1 MTLLA
6 MEPSNLQVLW
16 FILIAVLWTGYL
28 VLEGY
33 DYGVAMLI
41 PFLGKNEKERRVI
54 VNTIGP
60 LWDGNEVWLLTAGGA
75 TFAAFPGWYATLFS
89 GLYLPL
95 FLVLA
100 GLIIRG
106 VSFEYRA
113 LHPESRWRNTF
124 DWMAATGSFI
134 VPLVFGVG
142 FANFVKGL
150 PVVQAATNDKLHV
163 LNGQPYFLELFSLFG
178 LLGGVVLV
186 VLSLF
191 HGSLFLAL
199 KTKGV
204 VHDRAVAFANTIG
217 IVAIV
222 GGAIFLVWK
231 NVAYP
236 SSFGILDWVCLVVA
250 AAGLAAA
257 WWFNKSERDG
267 IAFAGTT
274 VAILFVAIGIFLRM
288 WPNLGFDNSLIA
300 DPAAHLNRVT
310 AASTELT
317 LTIMTVAAAIF
328 VPVVVGYQAWSIW
341 VFRKRIS
348 TQNIP
353 DDVHH
358 VAVPSA

>member
-1 MTLLA
+1 MTILA

-16 FILIAVLWTGYL
+16 FVLIAVLWTGYL

-33 DYGVAMLI
+33 DYGVGMLI

-113 LHPESRWRNTF
+113 KNPDTRWRTTF
-124 DWMAATGSFI
+124 DWLAATGSFI
-134 VPLVFGVG
+134 VPLVFGIG
-142 FANFVKGL
+142 FANFIIGL

-163 LNGQPYFLELFSLFG
+163 LAGQPYFWQLFSPFG

-186 VLSLF
+186 VLCLF

-204 VHDRAVAFANTIG
+204 VHDRAVTFANTIG
-217 IVAIV
+217 MVI
-222 GGAIFLVWK
+222 
-231 NVAYP
+231 
-236 SSFGILDWVCLVVA
+236 
-250 AAGLAAA
+250 
-257 WWFNKSERDG
+257 
-267 IAFAGTT
+267 IA
-274 VAILFVAIGIFLRM
+274 
-288 WPNLGFDNSLIA
+288 LGVFFMSLI
-300 DPAAHLNRVT
+300 NRLLRT
-310 AASTELT
+310 RE
-317 LTIMTVAAAIF
+317 
-328 VPVVVGYQAWSIW
+328 
-341 VFRKRIS
+341 
-348 TQNIP
+348 
-353 DDVHH
+353 D
-358 VAVPSA
+358 

>member
-6 MEPSNLQVLW
+6 TDPSTLQVLW
-16 FILIAVLWTGYL
+16 YILIAVLWIGYL

-33 DYGVAMLI
+33 DYGVGMLI
-41 PFLGKNEKERRVI
+41 PFLGRNEKERRVI

-113 LHPESRWRNTF
+113 KNPDTRWRTTF
-124 DWMAATGSFI
+124 DWMAAIGSFI

-142 FANFVKGL
+142 FANFIIGL
-150 PVVQAATNDKLHV
+150 PVVQAATNKNLHV
-163 LNGQPYFLELFSLFG
+163 LNGHPYFWQLFSLFG
-178 LLGGVVLV
+178 LLGGIVLV
-186 VLSLF
+186 VLFLF

-217 IVAIV
+217 LVAIV
-222 GGAIFLVWK
+222 GGAIFLLWK
-231 NVAYP
+231 NIAYP
-236 SSFGILDWVCLVVA
+236 SSFGVLDWVCLLIAAVGLVV
-250 AAGLAAA
+250 G
-257 WWFNKSERDG
+257 WWFNRAGRDG
-267 IAFAGTT
+267 VAFVGTI
-274 VAILFVAIGIFLRM
+274 VAILFVAVGIFLRM
-288 WPNLGFDNSLIA
+288 WPNLGFDNTAVASA
-300 DPAAHLNRVT
+300 PLNRVT
-310 AASTELT
+310 AASTEMT
-317 LTIMTVAAAIF
+317 LTIMTVAAVIF
-328 VPVVVGYQAWSIW
+328 VPIVLAYQAWTVW

-348 TQNIP
+348 TKNIP
-353 DDVHH
+353 DEVPSD
-358 VAVPSA
+358 VAVASH